1 MFYLQL
7 NRQDDP
13 SPTLWGHKF
22 RVTRERCFF
31 PYNIIRRFFSQYHAK
46 TGITPSKWKKNR
58 RPLLRNR
65 TSEVKGIDGFDQAT
79 RDALPLQKPLHQ
91 PLFTMTAGIAETVVD
106 SRTITV
112 GAATR

>member
-22 RVTRERCFF
+22 RVTGERCFF
-31 PYNIIRRFFSQYHAK
+31 PSPNHRHRSTVLTNTEGASEATAELGREIQRNIIRRFFSQQHAK
-46 TGITPSKWKKNR
+46 KCITPSKWKKNR

-65 TSEVKGIDGFDQAT
+65 TSEVKRIVVLDQAN
-79 RDALPLQKPLHQ
+79 RDALPFQ
-91 PLFTMTAGIAETVVD
+91 
-106 SRTITV
+106 
-112 GAATR
+112 